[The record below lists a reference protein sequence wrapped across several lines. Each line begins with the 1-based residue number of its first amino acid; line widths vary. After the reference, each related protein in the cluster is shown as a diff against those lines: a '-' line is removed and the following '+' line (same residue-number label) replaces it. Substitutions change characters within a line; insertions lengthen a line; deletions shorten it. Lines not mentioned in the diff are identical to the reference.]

1 MASTSLLRRRADQT
15 LLTSSIPALRRLFI
29 EETDEEVV
37 LSGSVPSY
45 YLKQLAQETVM
56 PAVGSRRFH
65 NRIRVMQT

>member
-15 LLTSSIPALRRLFI
+15 LLTSPIPALRRLFI

-37 LSGSVPSY
+37 LRGSVPSY

-56 PAVGSRRFH
+56 PAVGSRRLQ
-65 NRIRVMQT
+65 NRISVTQT